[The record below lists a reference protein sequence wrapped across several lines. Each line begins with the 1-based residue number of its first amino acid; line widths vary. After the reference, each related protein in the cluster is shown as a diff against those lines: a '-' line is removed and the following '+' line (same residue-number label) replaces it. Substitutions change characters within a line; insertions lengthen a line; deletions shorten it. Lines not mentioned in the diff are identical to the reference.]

1 MTKKKVNKLF
11 EEMIFYVSHLKS
23 CSALTVGHEIRD
35 NVVHKVY
42 KIEGECDCG
51 YDKIM
56 KKLKQVL

>member
-1 MTKKKVNKLF
+1 MTKKKLNKMI
-11 EEMIFYVSHLKS
+11 EEMIFYLSHLKS

-35 NVVHKVY
+35 NVIHKVY
-42 KIEGECDCG
+42 KIVGDCDCG